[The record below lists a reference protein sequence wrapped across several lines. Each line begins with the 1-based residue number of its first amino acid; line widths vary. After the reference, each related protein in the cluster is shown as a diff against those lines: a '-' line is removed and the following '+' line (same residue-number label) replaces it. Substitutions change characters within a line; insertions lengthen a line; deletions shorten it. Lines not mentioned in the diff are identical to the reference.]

1 MQDERRVSSPLRREQ
16 QFLHHRR
23 PYSKRRARAGRVIS
37 TKEITMAIIGFDQ
50 DKTLERLFA
59 LPQAKELRE
68 GEFILTLQEA
78 ERPGLS
84 FSLSIRTPEHRPPPD
99 SKSPQEAAPILTCYT
114 TSYFLEQCHT
124 ALFQGAPTY
133 ERQFLVSGMPR
144 GQEAYDWDL
153 LIPVKLDTP
162 SRYGVQAD
170 MSDLLAELAHFDL
183 SHGLLLLGI
192 VHSHLFSGRSAV
204 NPSQTDRTLQKNL
217 EESGYKTVQAVVSE
231 DGYIG
236 LFTNTIPFVLKVE
249 GTGFEEVETH
259 AYQTVVRLKNAPQV
273 SDVPVQTKKPGG
285 TPVYAPA
292 RTHSRV

>member
-1 MQDERRVSSPLRREQ
+1 
-16 QFLHHRR
+16 
-23 PYSKRRARAGRVIS
+23 
-37 TKEITMAIIGFDQ
+37 MALFGFTQ
-50 DKTLERLFA
+50 DKLIESLCA
-59 LPQAKELRE
+59 LPQAKELHE
-68 GEFILTLQEA
+68 GEFSLTLQEG

-84 FSLSIRTPEHRPPPD
+84 IALRIHTLERERPALAPPAVTPDTRPPEE
-99 SKSPQEAAPILTCYT
+99 SGAIRTCYT
-114 TSYFLEQCHT
+114 NSYFLEQCHT

-153 LIPVKLDTP
+153 LIPVKLDNP

-170 MSDLLAELAHFDL
+170 RSDLFTTLAHLDL

-192 VHSHLFSGRSAV
+192 IHSHLSSGRSAV

-217 EESGYKTVQAVVSE
+217 EESGYKTVQAVFSE

-236 LFTNTIPFVLKVE
+236 FFTNTIPFALKVE

-259 AYQTVVRLKNAPQV
+259 ATQTVVRLKNAPHV
-273 SDVPVQTKKPGG
+273 SDHAVQTQNTKR
-285 TPVYAPA
+285 AQ
-292 RTHSRV
+292 RL

>member
-1 MQDERRVSSPLRREQ
+1 
-16 QFLHHRR
+16 
-23 PYSKRRARAGRVIS
+23 
-37 TKEITMAIIGFDQ
+37 MAIIGLDQ

-68 GEFILTLQEA
+68 GEFSLTLQEG

-84 FSLSIRTPEHRPPPD
+84 IALRIHTLERERPALEPPAVTPDTRTPEE
-99 SKSPQEAAPILTCYT
+99 SGALLTCYT
-114 TSYFLEQCHT
+114 NSYFLEQCHT
-124 ALFQGAPTY
+124 ALFQGAPDY
-133 ERQFLVSGMPR
+133 ERQFLVSGMAR

-170 MSDLLAELAHFDL
+170 MTGLLAELAHLDL

-192 VHSHLFSGRSAV
+192 IHSHLSSGRSAV
-204 NPSQTDRTLQKNL
+204 NPSHIDRTLQKNL
-217 EESGYKTVQAVVSE
+217 EESGYKTIQAIFSE
-231 DGYIG
+231 DSHVGF
-236 LFTNTIPFVLKVE
+236 FTNTIPFALNVI
-249 GTGFEEVETH
+249 GTGVEEIETH

-273 SDVPVQTKKPGG
+273 SDNTLHTKKPGG